1 MQETMFTDALCEAMT
16 SKRSFLKTID
26 SLIPW
31 EDWISKIQPV
41 YYEGRIGQK
50 PYPIELVLRMYVLQ
64 NLYDLSD
71 MGVMT
76 EVIDSRAFS
85 WFCGITSPAD
95 VPDGDTVGRFRN
107 LLIKNDILNIGT
119 GRQIMEEKVL
129 DLLSKVYPEIDF
141 TSSEKLVDDA
151 VLDSITITGIIA
163 ALSVEFGINIPYEE
177 IVEENF
183 NSVGSLAAMVERLQ
197 SL

>member
-1 MQETMFTDALCEAMT
+1 
-16 SKRSFLKTID
+16 
-26 SLIPW
+26 
-31 EDWISKIQPV
+31 
-41 YYEGRIGQK
+41 
-50 PYPIELVLRMYVLQ
+50 
-64 NLYDLSD
+64 
-71 MGVMT
+71 
-76 EVIDSRAFS
+76 
-85 WFCGITSPAD
+85 
-95 VPDGDTVGRFRN
+95 
-107 LLIKNDILNIGT
+107 
-119 GRQIMEEKVL
+119 MEEKVL

-163 ALSVEFGINIPYEE
+163 ALSVEFGITIPYEE